1 MRADR
6 EALELKIQQ
15 LEEENLQLK
24 GELDERPTLEDK
36 QADEEYI
43 DELRTQVLRL
53 RIQRDKRNLALSAT
67 LQELDDMRDLC
78 AAQVAM
84 LEDLCAE
91 GMHLQNQ
98 RAKVA

>member
-1 MRADR
+1 MRTDM

-43 DELRTQVLRL
+43 DELR
-53 RIQRDKRNLALSAT
+53 
-67 LQELDDMRDLC
+67 DLC
-78 AAQVAM
+78 AKHKRPSSKTYARRWPV
-84 LEDLCAE
+84 
-91 GMHLQNQ
+91 
-98 RAKVA
+98 

>member
-24 GELDERPTLEDK
+24 GELDERPTLEEK

-43 DELRTQVLRL
+43 DELR
-53 RIQRDKRNLALSAT
+53 
-67 LQELDDMRDLC
+67 DLC
-78 AAQVAM
+78 EAQAAV
-84 LEDLCAE
+84 LKDLCEEMAC
-91 GMHLQNQ
+91 QNQ
-98 RAKVA
+98 QQIKVA

>member
-1 MRADR
+1 MRTDM

-43 DELRTQVLRL
+43 DELR
-53 RIQRDKRNLALSAT
+53 
-67 LQELDDMRDLC
+67 DLC
-78 AAQVAM
+78 EAQAAV
-84 LEDLCAE
+84 LKDLCEEMAC
-91 GMHLQNQ
+91 QNQ
-98 RAKVA
+98 QQIKVA